1 MPEFV
6 RVRDKD
12 TKHEYSV
19 VASAVDPEFQTVI
32 DKPAAHSDGTP
43 LPAKHYVDPKSLSS
57 KTTVEP
63 IPAASRPDLTRSS

>member
-19 VASAVDPEFQTVI
+19 VDSAVDP
-32 DKPAAHSDGTP
+32 AAHEVLKEPGAEPDGSP
-43 LPAKHYVDPKSLSS
+43 IPPKHYEAPAKTSAGGQGSS
-57 KTTVEP
+57 DKKE
-63 IPAASRPDLTRSS
+63 S

>member
-19 VASAVDPEFQTVI
+19 VASAVDP
-32 DKPAAHSDGTP
+32 AAHEVLKSKDAVHVDGTP
-43 LPAKHYVDPKSLSS
+43 LPMKPHVSLSS
-57 KTTVEP
+57 KEP
-63 IPAASRPDLTRSS
+63 SGQKADSEKEKS